1 MYNEKL
7 KEISKYL
14 GIINGYEH
22 YEIGEYVFRFMDYE
36 DDEYVQYH
44 KRFDIFNN
52 WATSEYF
59 YNKVNNHIKLK
70 TFNKRPKELKGKKK
84 IATINKDRDWKVQ
97 VFVDDNFDLYY
108 QDNHVVI
115 NEESKIVTDERGTR
129 IETTMNCTKCW
140 FKFEGMY
147 SLSGEHIITVMK
159 EMRRASEELYVEN
172 TVADN
177 LALERLYENLLI
189 EYLKYIDKNC

>member
-1 MYNEKL
+1 MKIL
-7 KEISKYL
+7 
-14 GIINGYEH
+14 
-22 YEIGEYVFRFMDYE
+22 
-36 DDEYVQYH
+36 
-44 KRFDIFNN
+44 
-52 WATSEYF
+52 
-59 YNKVNNHIKLK
+59 
-70 TFNKRPKELKGKKK
+70 NKRPKELKGKKK

-97 VFVDDNFDLYY
+97 VFVDDNLDLYY
-108 QDNHVVI
+108 QDNHIVI
-115 NEESKIVTDERGTR
+115 NEESKVITDERGTR

-147 SLSGEHIITVMK
+147 NFSGEHIITVMK
-159 EMRRASEELYVEN
+159 EMRRTSEELYMEN